1 MALINNNKMMEA
13 VLLDEDLMKYGQY
26 DLASIRSTQ
35 EALDSDNV
43 VVNAVARII
52 QRADED
58 SSTTAIYKEVNDYLK
73 RNV

>member
-1 MALINNNKMMEA
+1 MMEA

>member
-1 MALINNNKMMEA
+1 MMEA
-13 VLLDEDLMKYGQY
+13 VLLDEDLMKYGRY
-26 DLASIRSTQ
+26 DLASIRSIQ

-43 VVNAVARII
+43 VVNAVTRII